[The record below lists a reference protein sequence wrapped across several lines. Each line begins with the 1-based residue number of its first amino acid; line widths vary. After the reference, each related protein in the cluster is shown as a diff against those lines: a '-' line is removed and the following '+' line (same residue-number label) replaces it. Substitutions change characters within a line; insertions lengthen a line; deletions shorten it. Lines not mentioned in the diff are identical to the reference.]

1 MTNKVNKQVLSLLV
15 DNHSGVLA
23 RVASLFCQRG
33 FNIDS
38 LTVSNTDNPEI
49 SRITIVTEGDKQ
61 VLEQIIKQTG
71 KLEETRAVVHLKND
85 ESLFRELLLIKV
97 AADQRTRR
105 EICGICEIYRAK
117 IVDLTVT
124 SLIVE
129 LTGNPS
135 KIDGFLE
142 MMKEYQILEM
152 CRTGVTALARG
163 DISHGIK

>member
-1 MTNKVNKQVLSLLV
+1 MSKQVLSVLV
-15 DNHSGVLA
+15 ENHAGVLA

-38 LTVSNTDNPEI
+38 LTVSATDDPGV

-71 KLEETRAVVHLKND
+71 KLVETKKVTALKSA

-97 AADQRTRR
+97 EADESIRR

-117 IVDLTVT
+117 IVDLTVN
-124 SLIVE
+124 SLIIE
-129 LTGNPS
+129 LTGNPH
-135 KIDGFLE
+135 KIDGFLT
-142 MMKEYQILEM
+142 MIKQYKILEM
-152 CRTGVTALARG
+152 CRTGITALERG
-163 DISHGIK
+163 YTTQAID